1 MPITR
6 GAKKKLKQDIK
17 RQKRNTAKKLT
28 VKQAIKKFKRAP
40 TQKLLSQ
47 VYSLLDTLCKRK
59 IIQAN
64 KVSRLK
70 SNLAKLLTVKKT
82 TKPAE
87 TTKKPKKKNTT

>member
-17 RQKRNTAKKLT
+17 RQKRNIAKKLT

-47 VYSLLDTLCKRK
+47 VYSLLDTLGKKK

-70 SNLAKLLTVKKT
+70 SNMAKLLTEKKETKSVKAIKKTKKKT
-82 TKPAE
+82 T
-87 TTKKPKKKNTT
+87 